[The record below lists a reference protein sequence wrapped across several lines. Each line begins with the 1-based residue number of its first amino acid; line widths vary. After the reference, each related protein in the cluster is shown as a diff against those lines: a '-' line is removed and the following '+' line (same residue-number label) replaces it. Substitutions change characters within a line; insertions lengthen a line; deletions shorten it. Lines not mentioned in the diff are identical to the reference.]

1 MLFPSRIEVTVIDKV
16 GRHHVLRGLE
26 GQNLA
31 SLLDQHADT
40 LGDDVVGNSP
50 EGRGKAEAHV
60 KVPNE
65 LLKMLPAST
74 SEEQRYLAEFA
85 ESSSLDKHSRLAS
98 RILLDQR
105 MQGALVSLS
114 DLKPWKTL

>member
-1 MLFPSRIEVTVIDKV
+1 MTVIDKV

-26 GQNLA
+26 GQNVA
-31 SLLDQHADT
+31 SLLEQHAET
-40 LGDDVVGNSP
+40 LGDDVIGSSP
-50 EGRGKAEAHV
+50 EGRGKGEAHV

-65 LLKMLPAST
+65 LMTMLPSPT
-74 SEEQRYLAEFA
+74 SEEQRYLAEIA
-85 ESSSLDKHSRLAS
+85 EGSSLDKHSRLAS
-98 RILLDQR
+98 RIILDQR